1 MVSIAAVAAA
11 VQPLL
16 TEVADRAG
24 RESGF
29 VRRRRTL
36 TGSRFVQTVVCGWL
50 AKPDASLSEL
60 AQTGA
65 AVGIRISPQGLAQR
79 CTAEAADCLRRVLG
93 TAMTRLLAAAPV
105 AVPLLRR
112 FPGVYLYDS
121 TVIRLPD
128 ELAARWPGCGGRVA
142 ANSQA
147 ALKVQVRWELATG
160 ELALVAIQPGR
171 VPDRAAAALA
181 DPLPAGALRLTD
193 LGYVTLALLA
203 TLAAQR
209 VLVLSRLPA
218 LPVVYDAAGRRH
230 THAGAFL
237 AARRAA
243 VVDVP
248 IRLGAAAQVPC
259 RLVAVRVAAQTANRR
274 RRALRRAA
282 KREGR
287 TPSPATLALADWDA
301 FLTTAPADL
310 LSVDEVLALVGARW
324 QVELLFK
331 LWKQHGRVD
340 DWRSRQPW
348 RILCEVYAK
357 LLAMLLQ
364 HWCLL
369 LGGWQ
374 DPRRSLVKAA
384 AVVRQH
390 AHALA
395 RARGNRAA
403 LRQVLAALTEELPHA
418 GRVTTRRRRPTT
430 AHRLLAFGSPPAP
443 TRKIA

>member
-11 VQPLL
+11 VQSLL
-16 TEVADRAG
+16 TEVADRAAG
-24 RESGF
+24 ESGF
-29 VRRRRTL
+29 VRRKRTL
-36 TGSRFVQTVVCGWL
+36 TGSLFVQTVVCGRL
-50 AKPDASLSEL
+50 ATPDASLSEL
-60 AQTGA
+60 AQMGA
-65 AVGIRISPQGLAQR
+65 AVGIAISPQGLAQR
-79 CTAEAADCLRRVLG
+79 FTAPAADCLRRVLG
-93 TAMTRLLAAAPV
+93 AAMARLVAAAPV

-128 ELAARWPGCGGRVA
+128 ELAALWPGCGGRVA

-147 ALKVQVRWELATG
+147 ALEVQVRWELATG
-160 ELALVAIQPGR
+160 ELALVAVTSGR

-203 TLAAQR
+203 RLAAQG
-209 VLVLSRLPA
+209 VLVVSRLPA
-218 LPVVYDAAGRRH
+218 LPVVYAAGRRYA
-230 THAGAFL
+230 HAGAFL
-237 AARRAA
+237 ATCRAA
-243 VVDVP
+243 VADVP
-248 IRLGAAAQVPC
+248 IGLGAGERLPA

-310 LSVDEVLALVGARW
+310 LGVDEVLALAAARW
-324 QVELLFK
+324 QVQLLFK

-340 DWRSRQPW
+340 EWRSRRPW

-357 LLAMLLQ
+357 LLAMLLH

-390 AHALA
+390 AHARA

-418 GRVTTRRRRPTT
+418 GRVTARRRRPTT
-430 AHRLLAFGSPPAP
+430 AHRLLAFGSQPAP